1 MLEFLI
7 IIAIIQ
13 ILSKITVGERVID
26 EPAPPFNPYDNGKP
40 EQEAMSKAWE
50 FDNIDDV
57 MEFRELRRSGWR
69 GNAEDF
75 YKLREKGEI

>member
-26 EPAPPFNPYDNGKP
+26 EPAPPFNLYDNGKP
-40 EQEAMSKAWE
+40 EQEAMSRAWE

-57 MEFRELRRSGWR
+57 MEFRELRKSGWR

-75 YKLREKGEI
+75 YRLKQEGEI